1 MTRSNEIHLTDLDAA
16 RLERSLI
23 EQLRQSPEPAQGTAE
38 LEALLDAAAVVPSA
52 TIDPAVVTE
61 LATALS
67 SFVTEP
73 KVLTIS
79 LAPKAPI
86 KAQAFV
92 DAASDPAKVLTKETL
107 GFSAG
112 NK

>member
-1 MTRSNEIHLTDLDAA
+1 MLNRALNAYAA
-16 RLERSLI
+16 
-23 EQLRQSPEPAQGTAE
+23 QSGEDP
-38 LEALLDAAAVVPSA
+38 AAVRSQLSGMFAMAPLFA
-52 TIDPAVVTE
+52 AGTGIDTVVITE

-73 KVLTIS
+73 KTLTIT
-79 LAPKAPI
+79 LPPKEPI
-86 KAQAFV
+86 KAQTFV
-92 DAASDPAKVLTKETL
+92 DAVEDPAKKLTKDTL